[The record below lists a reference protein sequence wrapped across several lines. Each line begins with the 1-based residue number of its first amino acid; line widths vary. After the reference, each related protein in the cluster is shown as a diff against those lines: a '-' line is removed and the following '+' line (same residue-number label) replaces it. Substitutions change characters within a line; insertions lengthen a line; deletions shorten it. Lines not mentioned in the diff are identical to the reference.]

1 MKKKQETVS
10 LWFDEITTF
19 EYYLNALTEIA
30 TSIFRWEGLPET
42 VDVRFLER
50 CLFYQGQVLYF
61 NDDIIGDLCLPFAS
75 SGGFDVYQN
84 PVVRRAYASNGYS
97 AYRNESDSVIIY
109 NNYSRTNT
117 YYAIRNFAKT
127 LTDIDRSIWVNAKA
141 QKTPMLL
148 RCKETQRLTL
158 ENAYA
163 QYDGNKPVIYGEKDF
178 DANSI
183 SAINTGAPF
192 VADRL
197 YQLKTQLWN
206 EALTYL
212 GVSNVNFVKKERLI
226 SDEVIR
232 SQGGTI
238 ASRYG
243 RLEARKQAANKITVM
258 FGNAV
263 TVDYRDDYSELAQVT
278 TDNSKFNLVKG
289 VL

>member
-30 TSIFRWEGLPET
+30 TSIFRWVGLPET

-84 PVVRRAYASNGYS
+84 PIIRRAYASNGYS

-238 ASRYG
+238 ASRFG
-243 RLEARKQAANKITVM
+243 RLEARKQAAKKISSM
-258 FGNAV
+258 FDKVV
-263 TVDYRDDYSELAQVT
+263 TVDYRDDYSELAQDT

>member
-1 MKKKQETVS
+1 MKKKQESAS

-84 PVVRRAYASNGYS
+84 PIIRRAYASNGYS

-141 QKTPMLL
+141 QKTPILL

-238 ASRYG
+238 ASRFG
-243 RLEARKQAANKITVM
+243 RLEARKQAAKKISSM
-258 FGNAV
+258 FDKVV
-263 TVDYRDDYSELAQVT
+263 TVDYRDDYSELAQDT

>member
-1 MKKKQETVS
+1 MKKKHESVS

-50 CLFYQGQVLYF
+50 SLFYQGQVLYF

-84 PVVRRAYASNGYS
+84 PVIRRAYASNGYS

-238 ASRYG
+238 ASRFG
-243 RLEARKQAANKITVM
+243 RLEARKQAAKKISSM
-258 FGNAV
+258 FDKVV
-263 TVDYRDDYSELAQVT
+263 TVDYRDDYSELTQDT
-278 TDNSKFNLVKG
+278 TDNSKFNLIKG

>member
-84 PVVRRAYASNGYS
+84 PIIRRAYASNGYS

-238 ASRYG
+238 ASRFG
-243 RLEARKQAANKITVM
+243 RLEARKQAAKKISSM
-258 FGNAV
+258 FDKVV
-263 TVDYRDDYSELAQVT
+263 TVDYRDDYSELAQDT

>member
-30 TSIFRWEGLPET
+30 TSRFRWSGLPDT
-42 VDVRFLER
+42 IDVRFLER

-109 NNYSRTNT
+109 NNYTRTNT
-117 YYAIRNFAKT
+117 YYVVRHFAKT
-127 LTDIDRSIWVNAKA
+127 LTDLERAIWVNAKA
-141 QKTPMLL
+141 QKTPILL

-192 VADRL
+192 VADRI
-197 YQLKTQLWN
+197 YQLKTQVWN
-206 EALTYL
+206 EILTFL

-243 RLEARKQAANKITVM
+243 NLEARKQGAKKIAKM
-258 FGNAV
+258 FGGNPQV
-263 TVDYRDDYSELAQVT
+263 EYQDDYTDLAQDT